1 MADFDLLPP
10 RFEQAEVEKKWRA
23 VWSEGDFFDSA
34 PAEGRDNYC
43 IMLPPPNVT
52 GTLHMGHAFQ
62 HTLMDALARRERMR
76 GRNVLWQA
84 GTDHAG
90 IATQI
95 VVKRELAARGIDPE
109 NLSREEFLRHAWEW
123 KETSGG
129 VIGEQMRR
137 LGASCDWK
145 RERFTMD
152 EKLSQTVRDVFVALY
167 EEGLIYR
174 GKRLVN
180 WDPVILTAVSDLEV
194 TSAEEKGAMH
204 YVRYPF
210 VGDEEN
216 GITIATTRPETILVD
231 GAVAV
236 HPDDERF
243 QKHIG
248 RKVWVPMTEP
258 RRAIEIIADSHVE
271 SSFGSGCVKI
281 TAAHDFND
289 YEVARRHPDK
299 NIPLIVLFTPKAEM
313 NENAPAAYRG
323 MDRFAA
329 REKIVADLRAAGLL
343 IKVEPHLYKL
353 PRGDRSGAV
362 VEPMLTDQ
370 WFMKMDLLADKAMRA
385 AADGETRFIPNN
397 WRKVYDQWL
406 GNIQDWCLS
415 RQLMWGHRI
424 PAWRDS
430 SGKLYVARNEKEAR
444 EKAGGAPLQQEDD
457 VLDTWFSSALWP
469 FSTLD
474 WPDKNNAH
482 YRHYFPTSVLVTG
495 FDIIFFWVARMMMMS
510 KHLTGHA
517 PFRDVY
523 ITGLVRDGEGQKM
536 SKSKGNILDPLDLTD
551 GIGGDALVE
560 KRIAGLMNPAQA
572 EKVSAATRRQFPD
585 GIPAFGADALR
596 FTFASLA
603 SHGRD
608 IKFDLSRCG
617 GYRNFCNK
625 LWNASRFVIGVCS
638 KGEGDDSNSES
649 KASSEMS
656 PPSVADRWIVSR
668 LQRTE
673 KAASEALDNYR
684 FDLAASALHQFVWRD
699 YCDWYVEIAKHQ
711 LRDASS
717 VRRTR
722 RTLARVLEAALRLLH
737 PLTPFIT
744 EELWQ
749 KIAPLAEAET
759 APSLLRAK
767 WPTADESKMD
777 SAAEAAMD
785 NLMAAVDSCRQLR
798 GELSAPPSA
807 RPLLLVAGDNAESAE
822 AELQKLGGGALAA
835 QLAGCADYAIRPS
848 LPSNLPQTFAA
859 GLHWGLEWKPGD
871 SAQMRARLQK
881 KLQKAEED
889 LSAVEAAL
897 ANKQF
902 IARAPAAVADAK
914 RARRDALLQDIQDIR
929 QQLGGESGRKKIM
942 PPPQDF

>member
-572 EKVSAATRRQFPD
+572 EKVAAATRRQFPD

-638 KGEGDDSNSES
+638 KGEDDDSNSES

-711 LRDASS
+711 LRDAPS

-749 KIAPLAEAET
+749 KIAPLAEA
-759 APSLLRAK
+759 
-767 WPTADESKMD
+767 
-777 SAAEAAMD
+777 
-785 NLMAAVDSCRQLR
+785 
-798 GELSAPPSA
+798 APPS
-807 RPLLLVAGDNAESAE
+807 L
-822 AELQKLGGGALAA
+822 
-835 QLAGCADYAIRPS
+835 
-848 LPSNLPQTFAA
+848 F
-859 GLHWGLEWKPGD
+859 KPPPRCCG
-871 SAQMRARLQK
+871 Q
-881 KLQKAEED
+881 
-889 LSAVEAAL
+889 
-897 ANKQF
+897 
-902 IARAPAAVADAK
+902 
-914 RARRDALLQDIQDIR
+914 
-929 QQLGGESGRKKIM
+929 SGRRRTKAKWI
-942 PPPQDF
+942 PPPKPRWTI